1 MITVSI
7 ITVVYNNELI
17 GTAIESV
24 LSQDYPFIEYI
35 IVDGGSTDHT
45 LDIVAAYRHRIARV
59 VSEPDL
65 GIYDAI
71 NKGIRMA
78 TGDVV
83 GLLHADDF
91 LADPSVISRIA
102 TVFQDNPMIKAAYA
116 DVVFTHR
123 ENLTKVTRYY
133 SSKHFKPWMF
143 KFGFQPAHPTFYA
156 DRHLY
161 EQYGLYSTKYKIAGD
176 FELLMRFLYIHKVKC
191 LYVNEVW
198 VKMRVGGVSTSG
210 LKGIMKANAED
221 VEACRSHNVYSNFAM
236 VYSKYM
242 VKWWGFCFKKAL

>member
-1 MITVSI
+1 MIKVSI

-24 LSQDYPFIEYI
+24 LSQDYPLIEYI
-35 IVDGGSTDHT
+35 VVDGGSTDHT
-45 LDIVAAYRHRIARV
+45 LDIIAAYRHRISRV
-59 VSEPDL
+59 ISEPDL

-91 LADPSVISRIA
+91 LADPGVIGRIA
-102 TVFQDNPMIKAAYA
+102 AVFRENPLTKAAYA

-123 ENLTKVTRYY
+123 EDLTKVTRYY

-156 DRHLY
+156 ERHLY

-176 FELLMRFLYIHKVKC
+176 FELLMRFLYIHKVNTQ
-191 LYVNEVW
+191 YIRDVW
-198 VKMRVGGVSTSG
+198 VKMRIGGVSTAG
-210 LKGIMKANAED
+210 LKSLFRLNDEIVLACKTNA
-221 VEACRSHNVYSNFAM
+221 VYTNSLM

-242 VKWWGFCFKKAL
+242 VKWWGFCFKKT